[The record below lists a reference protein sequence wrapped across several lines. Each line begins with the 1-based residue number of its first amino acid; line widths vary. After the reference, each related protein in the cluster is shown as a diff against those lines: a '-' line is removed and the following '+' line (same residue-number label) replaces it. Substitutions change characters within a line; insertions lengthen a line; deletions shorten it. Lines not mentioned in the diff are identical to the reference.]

1 MPVSYFSPSTAALP
15 AASLT
20 PLFLRPAVLEIQ
32 RAIHLGLDFF
42 LQSLLINERTI
53 AAELGRQAQQQF
65 HQANGALELIGID
78 GAPVLIRLMQSLLSQ
93 HIEALPTPASEA
105 CISALRTGS
114 QTVVAYLDAW
124 VSDPTVLPVALLACY
139 RSLHA
144 LQSDAPADPAALLSL
159 HVVNAMTPLWLG
171 SAEES
176 AEESTLDGLAYSRA
190 QFDLALLTLLRSSDA
205 AGRQMPAEEMAAM
218 IGRVAQHQTDPVQR
232 LHWQVLQAFA
242 ELVAVDT
249 VLEAGAVKKI
259 FADIARLMRHLDD
272 PQPTSLPPALVRE
285 ALYALSRAR
294 TSTALSN
301 WIADVFRLGLQ
312 LSEDGQAESSGFVAQ
327 PGGVIISALRA
338 QLSELMAALEES
350 AESTSVTSAT
360 YGSPAQGSPAQGS
373 PTPVV
378 TLLGAIAANLGSL
391 PLLSA
396 ALQRLR
402 VMLSDSMI
410 TAQDAEQLAAWVM
423 LMQQGTDT
431 TVPAHVWLADKAP
444 RLASALDAVRHPGH
458 AYFSLAHEAA
468 ALQKQSIMAA
478 LSSAATHLL
487 SRVESK
493 IDEGWQSGTLAAEG
507 PAIDAALAQLAAALA
522 IAGATE
528 AEKLLCEVRTLLAQ
542 YSVLPATDI
551 GTDSG
556 SRLANQFALLT
567 AHCVLIDWVPVIIE
581 FSPTSWGDADV
592 LNSAE
597 AADEIVGQAANIV
610 DAVPAS
616 DAMSAWDSVQFT
628 QISLASQHV
637 PEDHPM
643 VDDAD
648 SLRASPTLHAIYLD
662 EVTQLVGQLDVLVQ
676 RWSEAPEAG
685 LPVAA
690 ANAAHSLA
698 GSSATVGIHAVQE
711 LAAAL
716 ELSLQA
722 AGLAEDSL
730 VSVISCAPFH
740 DAVAGLAQ
748 MLAALHEHK
757 PPLAQPDLIRAL
769 NHLSRQLR
777 ELRPT
782 ALTADRAVT
791 VADTVIDAVTDQVT
805 DETADEITDQV
816 ADDIADEIA
825 DNSAPTQ
832 ASIEA
837 HAPAGTINAQV
848 MPQPCVTPRE
858 AIAPA
863 VKTNSDEAELLGI
876 FIEEA
881 SEMMPQ
887 LEQQIQLWQARP
899 DHPAP
904 AAALLRLLHTLKGS
918 ARMAGATALG
928 QQLHDMEHA
937 VGLLAR
943 SDALAPAALDALL
956 VGFDQAMRLFT
967 ALSPADEVVPAVE
980 AAAALPDSVR
990 PANAAAAP
998 LHLRVRADLLDR
1010 VTSSAAELVVGGARI
1025 QGELQQQR
1033 QAITDLNDNLGR
1045 LRTQLRELE
1054 IQAETQIASQL
1065 HLTANAEF
1073 DPLEFDRF
1081 TRLQELTRMMA
1092 ESVGDVVSV
1101 QRALGRHIDGAALAI
1116 SAQSRHARSLQADL
1130 RRLRVVQFSSITG
1143 GLYHLVR
1150 QVAGELGRQ
1159 VRLEITGGAGELDR
1173 GMLEKMRAPLE
1184 HMLRNAI
1191 GHGIELPAQR
1201 EAAGKPVQGSLRISL
1216 VQQANDIVVQVSD
1229 DGRGLDL
1236 ARLRTSAVAAG
1247 LLSADAALSEAELAA
1262 LIFEPG
1268 LSTAT
1273 EITALSG
1280 RGIGMDVVRATV
1292 LAQGGSLQ
1300 VRSERGLGT
1309 TLTMILPLTLATAQV
1324 VLATVGQR
1332 QLALPSAMVQEV
1344 VQLSADRAQL
1354 ARQAGGMDWRGEQ
1367 LPLHHLATLLGE
1379 RLVRLSDQPAT
1390 IVILRGVDR
1399 LLAVELDAI
1408 VGNREVVVKNIGPQL
1423 IRVPGIAGATIL
1435 ADGSIVLIVNPLSLV
1450 QSDNAKRIA
1459 NNSDTASSAAARHA
1473 PETPEAPVIMVVD
1486 DSLTVRRVSERFLQR
1501 HHYSVVLAR
1510 DGLDAL
1516 EKLQTLVPAAMLLDI
1531 EMPRMDGFDLL
1542 RNLRQDERL
1551 RHVPVIMITSRTAPR
1566 HRDHALQLG
1575 ASSCL
1580 GKPYRETELLALLTQ
1595 FIVR

>member
-15 AASLT
+15 AAGLT
-20 PLFLRPAVLEIQ
+20 PFFLRPAVLEIQ
-32 RAIHLGLDFF
+32 RAIHLGLDVF
-42 LQSLLINERTI
+42 LQSLLLDEHTN

-93 HIEALPTPASEA
+93 HIEALPAAASEV

-144 LQSDAPADPAALLSL
+144 LQSDAPVDPAALLSL
-159 HVVNAMTPLWLG
+159 HVVNVMRPLWLG

-249 VLEAGAVKKI
+249 GLEAGAVKKI

-327 PGGVIISALRA
+327 HGSVIISALRA

-350 AESTSVTSAT
+350 AESTLVTSAT
-360 YGSPAQGSPAQGS
+360 YGSPAQGS

-378 TLLGAIAANLGSL
+378 TLLGALAANLGSL

-402 VMLSDSMI
+402 VMLSDSTI

-431 TVPAHVWLADKAP
+431 TVPAQVWLANKAS
-444 RLASALDAVRHPGH
+444 RLACALDAVRHPGH

-581 FSPTSWGDADV
+581 SSPTSWGDADV

-597 AADEIVGQAANIV
+597 EADEIVGQAADIV

-616 DAMSAWDSVQFT
+616 DAMSALDSVQFT
-628 QISLASQHV
+628 QIILASQHA
-637 PEDHPM
+637 PADHPM

-722 AGLAEDSL
+722 AGLAEGSL
-730 VSVISCAPFH
+730 VSVISCAPLH
-740 DAVAGLAQ
+740 DAVAGLVQ
-748 MLAALHEHK
+748 MLAALREHK
-757 PPLAQPDLIRAL
+757 QPLAQPDLIHAL
-769 NHLSRQLR
+769 NDLSRQLR
-777 ELRPT
+777 ALRPT
-782 ALTADRAVT
+782 ALTADLAIT
-791 VADTVIDAVTDQVT
+791 VADTVIDAVTDQVADEVTDEVT
-805 DETADEITDQV
+805 DETADDLI
-816 ADDIADEIA
+816 DEIA

-832 ASIEA
+832 ASIEE

-848 MPQPCVTPRE
+848 MPQLCVTPRE

-863 VKTNSDEAELLGI
+863 VQTNSDEAELLGI

-928 QQLHDMEHA
+928 QQLHEMEHA

-980 AAAALPDSVR
+980 ATAAVADRVH

-1130 RRLRVVQFSSITG
+1130 RRLRVVQFSSIAG
-1143 GLYHLVR
+1143 GLHHLVR

-1247 LLSADAALSEAELAA
+1247 LRSADAALSEAELAA

-1344 VQLSADRAQL
+1344 VQLSVDRAQL

-1367 LPLHHLATLLGE
+1367 LPLHHLGTLLGE

-1450 QSDNAKRIA
+1450 QSDNAKRIP

-1501 HHYSVVLAR
+1501 HRYSVVLAR

-1580 GKPYRETELLALLTQ
+1580 GKPYRETELLALLAQ

>member
-1 MPVSYFSPSTAALP
+1 
-15 AASLT
+15 
-20 PLFLRPAVLEIQ
+20 
-32 RAIHLGLDFF
+32 
-42 LQSLLINERTI
+42 
-53 AAELGRQAQQQF
+53 
-65 HQANGALELIGID
+65 
-78 GAPVLIRLMQSLLSQ
+78 
-93 HIEALPTPASEA
+93 
-105 CISALRTGS
+105 
-114 QTVVAYLDAW
+114 
-124 VSDPTVLPVALLACY
+124 
-139 RSLHA
+139 
-144 LQSDAPADPAALLSL
+144 
-159 HVVNAMTPLWLG
+159 
-171 SAEES
+171 
-176 AEESTLDGLAYSRA
+176 
-190 QFDLALLTLLRSSDA
+190 
-205 AGRQMPAEEMAAM
+205 
-218 IGRVAQHQTDPVQR
+218 
-232 LHWQVLQAFA
+232 
-242 ELVAVDT
+242 
-249 VLEAGAVKKI
+249 
-259 FADIARLMRHLDD
+259 
-272 PQPTSLPPALVRE
+272 
-285 ALYALSRAR
+285 
-294 TSTALSN
+294 
-301 WIADVFRLGLQ
+301 
-312 LSEDGQAESSGFVAQ
+312 
-327 PGGVIISALRA
+327 
-338 QLSELMAALEES
+338 
-350 AESTSVTSAT
+350 
-360 YGSPAQGSPAQGS
+360 
-373 PTPVV
+373 
-378 TLLGAIAANLGSL
+378 
-391 PLLSA
+391 
-396 ALQRLR
+396 
-402 VMLSDSMI
+402 
-410 TAQDAEQLAAWVM
+410 
-423 LMQQGTDT
+423 
-431 TVPAHVWLADKAP
+431 
-444 RLASALDAVRHPGH
+444 
-458 AYFSLAHEAA
+458 
-468 ALQKQSIMAA
+468 
-478 LSSAATHLL
+478 
-487 SRVESK
+487 
-493 IDEGWQSGTLAAEG
+493 
-507 PAIDAALAQLAAALA
+507 
-522 IAGATE
+522 
-528 AEKLLCEVRTLLAQ
+528 
-542 YSVLPATDI
+542 
-551 GTDSG
+551 
-556 SRLANQFALLT
+556 
-567 AHCVLIDWVPVIIE
+567 
-581 FSPTSWGDADV
+581 
-592 LNSAE
+592 
-597 AADEIVGQAANIV
+597 
-610 DAVPAS
+610 
-616 DAMSAWDSVQFT
+616 
-628 QISLASQHV
+628 
-637 PEDHPM
+637 
-643 VDDAD
+643 
-648 SLRASPTLHAIYLD
+648 
-662 EVTQLVGQLDVLVQ
+662 
-676 RWSEAPEAG
+676 
-685 LPVAA
+685 
-690 ANAAHSLA
+690 
-698 GSSATVGIHAVQE
+698 
-711 LAAAL
+711 
-716 ELSLQA
+716 
-722 AGLAEDSL
+722 
-730 VSVISCAPFH
+730 
-740 DAVAGLAQ
+740 
-748 MLAALHEHK
+748 
-757 PPLAQPDLIRAL
+757 
-769 NHLSRQLR
+769 
-777 ELRPT
+777 
-782 ALTADRAVT
+782 
-791 VADTVIDAVTDQVT
+791 
-805 DETADEITDQV
+805 
-816 ADDIADEIA
+816 
-825 DNSAPTQ
+825 
-832 ASIEA
+832 
-837 HAPAGTINAQV
+837 
-848 MPQPCVTPRE
+848 MPQPCVTPRQ

-863 VKTNSDEAELLGI
+863 VQTNSDEAELLAI

-1116 SAQSRHARSLQADL
+1116 SAQSRHARSLQTDL

-1143 GLYHLVR
+1143 GLHHLVR

-1344 VQLSADRAQL
+1344 VQLSTDRAQL

-1473 PETPEAPVIMVVD
+1473 PETPETPEAPVIMVVD
-1486 DSLTVRRVSERFLQR
+1486 DSLTVRRVSERFLKR

>member
-20 PLFLRPAVLEIQ
+20 PFFLRPAVLEIQ

-249 VLEAGAVKKI
+249 GLEAGAVKKI

-327 PGGVIISALRA
+327 HGGVIISALRA

-360 YGSPAQGSPAQGS
+360 YGSPAQGS

-410 TAQDAEQLAAWVM
+410 TAQDTEQLAAWVM

-431 TVPAHVWLADKAP
+431 TVPAHVWLANTAP
-444 RLASALDAVRHPGH
+444 RLACALDAVRHPGH

-592 LNSAE
+592 LSSAE
-597 AADEIVGQAANIV
+597 EADEIVGQAADIV

-628 QISLASQHV
+628 QIILASQHA

-730 VSVISCAPFH
+730 VSVISCAPLH

-748 MLAALHEHK
+748 MLAALREHK
-757 PPLAQPDLIRAL
+757 QPLAQPDLIRAL

-863 VKTNSDEAELLGI
+863 VQTNSDEAELLGI

-1101 QRALGRHIDGAALAI
+1101 QRALGRHIDGAVLAI
-1116 SAQSRHARSLQADL
+1116 SAQSRHARSLQTDL

-1143 GLYHLVR
+1143 GLHHLVR

-1344 VQLSADRAQL
+1344 VQLSTDRAQL

-1473 PETPEAPVIMVVD
+1473 PETPETPEAPVIMVVD